1 VGSSTPP
8 RLDQAVL
15 SGRAT
20 ETVQH
25 VLLGEAIDA
34 APVLV
39 FVADDGGNY
48 VAVNNSV
55 CETLGYT
62 RAEMLGKRVSE
73 VAIAPE
79 APDLYEAMMREGSAS
94 GVTHI
99 RRRDGTLVRMR
110 YYASEVTVARV
121 QFWVSVGIVEADA

>member
-1 VGSSTPP
+1 VGSFTPP
-8 RLDQAVL
+8 TLDEAAL

-34 APVLV
+34 APALV
-39 FVADDGGNY
+39 FVADDEGSY
-48 VAVNNSV
+48 VAVNNSA

-62 RAEMLGKRVSE
+62 RAEMLGKRVTE
-73 VAIAPE
+73 IATAPE

-110 YYASEVTVARV
+110 YYASKVTVAHV
-121 QFWVSVGIVEADA
+121 GFWISVGIVEADA